1 MNTFKLKKI
10 CEIKYPKKAQS
21 IETVK
26 KEMQIDCA
34 LRNNLRVYCGERI
47 ITIKKTASQVKVVF
61 NNQNMILIYTI
72 H

>member
-10 CEIKYPKKAQS
+10 CEIKYSKKAQS
-21 IETVK
+21 IETEK
-26 KEMQIDCA
+26 KEMQIYCA
-34 LRNNLRVYCGERI
+34 LSNSLRVYFGERI
-47 ITIKKTASQVKVVF
+47 ITIKKTASLKAVF

>member
-10 CEIKYPKKAQS
+10 CEIKYPKKTQS
-21 IETVK
+21 TETEK

-34 LRNNLRVYCGERI
+34 LRNNLRVYCSERI
-47 ITIKKTASQVKVVF
+47 ITIKKTASLKAVF